1 MEKEQ
6 YEQEMDYY
14 FKAISTLV
22 LNNRYL
28 YRNPNKFNF
37 NPKERFIKQTELLN
51 STLTLLSLTNELF
64 ILQINK
70 KTLLDLI
77 KKEELKIDELSF
89 WLEKNY
95 VKHKENISKTLSKIE
110 KKETNA
116 IKECERFMNNH
127 FDEMMEVSHK
137 IKLYLNNDIYVVK
150 LRNVMDLIFDLFTI
164 LINAFISGFDEGQEE
179 KVKSL
184 INEIDYLKK
193 WIQTNISSK
202 IN

>member
-64 ILQINK
+64 ILQINEE
-70 KTLLDLI
+70 TLLDLI
-77 KKEELKIDELSF
+77 KKEELKIDELSV
-89 WLEKNY
+89 WIEKDY
-95 VKHKENISKTLSKIE
+95 AKHKENINKTLSKIE